1 MGKKQDEKVHERDI
15 ESKSSDS
22 GNESDNVSSPE
33 KDELAKPEKT
43 MINVEK
49 EKVIEE
55 IAVD

>member
-1 MGKKQDEKVHERDI
+1 MKQEQKVDARDV

-22 GNESDNVSSPE
+22 GNESDNVSSLE
-33 KDELAKPEKT
+33 KDELAKPEKLT
-43 MINVEK
+43 INIDK